1 MSRPNQTIKLTDSA
15 MNVRGEFKLTSAES
29 APYLYRW
36 PEKMILQERWQGGYT
51 VNMSTKEL
59 AIRSLQEL
67 PSDATWEDIQER
79 INFIAGVRRG
89 LRELDEG
96 KGIPHARV
104 REEFAEWLTN

>member
-1 MSRPNQTIKLTDSA
+1 MSGI
-15 MNVRGEFKLTSAES
+15 ES
-29 APYLYRW
+29 EARVAVKDGLHGRCPRD
-36 PEKMILQERWQGGYT
+36 YT
-51 VNMSTKEL
+51 GSMSTKEL

-67 PSDATWEDIQER
+67 PPDATWEDIQER

-104 REEFAEWLTN
+104 REEFAEWLTD